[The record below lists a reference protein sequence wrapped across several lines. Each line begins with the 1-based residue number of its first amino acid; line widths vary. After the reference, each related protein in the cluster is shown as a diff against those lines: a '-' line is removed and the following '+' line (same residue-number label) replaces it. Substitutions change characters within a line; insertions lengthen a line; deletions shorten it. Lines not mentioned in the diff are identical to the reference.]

1 MPEPGRDAH
10 DNDHAIHMLIE
21 RFERGWMIFAL
32 ALLVVFTVLVFHA
45 ILTVGEQIART
56 EERRPVSAI
65 MAEERFT
72 QPGVQRVG
80 ANAFEVNVVAQS
92 FAFIPDEVRLPVGA
106 EATFFVASRDVI
118 HGYQVMGT
126 TINFEII
133 PGEVAIFSYTFDE
146 PGRYRVVCNQ
156 YCGIGH
162 HNMLAWIV
170 VESEEVFAAREDEL
184 LAEADPDEDET
195 FDWQAR
201 GEAAY
206 ANCAACHQA
215 NGRGIPGAFPP
226 LAGHMPDLVAREGG
240 REYLI
245 EVVLYGLQGPITVL
259 GNRYDALMPG
269 FGYLSDVDVASLLN
283 YALHAWENDE
293 LLPEDFEAI
302 TPEEVAA
309 QRGQGLSPSDVHTA
323 REALGLD

>member
-1 MPEPGRDAH
+1 MADSRPPEHG
-10 DNDHAIHMLIE
+10 NDHATHALIE

-32 ALLVVFTVLVFHA
+32 ALLVIFTVLVFHA
-45 ILTVGEQIART
+45 ILTAGQRIART
-56 EERRPVSAI
+56 EARQPVSAI
-65 MAEERFT
+65 MAQERFT
-72 QPGVQRVG
+72 QPGVRRIG
-80 ANAFEVNVVAQS
+80 ENAFEVNIVAQS
-92 FAFIPDEVRLPVGA
+92 FTFIPSEVHLPVGA

-118 HGYQVMGT
+118 HGYQVMNT

-170 VESEEVFAAREDEL
+170 VESEEAFAEREAV
-184 LAEADPDEDET
+184 LAAEVEPDEN

-215 NGRGIPGAFPP
+215 NGQGVPGAFPP
-226 LAGHMPDLVAREGG
+226 LAGHMPELLAPEGG

-245 EVVLYGLQGPITVL
+245 DVALYGLQGPITVL
-259 GNRYDALMPG
+259 GNRYDGVMPG
-269 FGYLSDVDVASLLN
+269 FAYLSDEDIAAALN
-283 YALHAWENDE
+283 HALHAWGNDE
-293 LLPEDFEAI
+293 QLPEDFEVI
-302 TPEEVAA
+302 TPSEVAA
-309 QRGQGLSPSDVHTA
+309 QRDRGFGPSDVHDL
-323 REALGLD
+323 RQALELE